1 MRRLYR
7 TAAAVALALS
17 IAAGVSAQPDTPYVW
32 ITPPPGNIAVGQEFI
47 ATVHVSGAS
56 GVYGVSFTISYDP
69 QTLQV
74 VLKNDEAI
82 QPGSFFAGQPAF
94 TLRNRGSSGVIEYAL
109 TLTQPAEPVNGGG
122 TLGTIAFRALAA
134 GASAVTP
141 LEARLLV
148 PSFTEVSGQ
157 RVAFEINEVPA
168 QTQAMTLN
176 IHTSGAALNPA
187 APADIISPPAEAL
200 APQPTLPVLLVGALL
215 FLAGLAL
222 FVLSVSGYVHLRRL
236 DTQQEGILW

>member
-32 ITPPPGNIAVGQEFI
+32 ITPPPGDIAVGQEFI
-47 ATVHVSGAS
+47 ATVHVSGAE

-69 QTLQV
+69 QALQV
-74 VLKNDEAI
+74 VPESDEAI
-82 QPGSFFAGQPAF
+82 RPGSFFAGQPAF
-94 TLRNRGSSGVIEYAL
+94 TLRNSGSDGVIEYAL
-109 TLTQPAEPVNGGG
+109 TLTQPAEPVSGGG
-122 TLGTIAFRALAA
+122 TLGTIMFRALAA

-148 PSFTEVSGQ
+148 PDFTEVNGQ
-157 RVAFEINEVPA
+157 RVAFEINEAPA
-168 QTQAMTLN
+168 QTQPMTLTVVGSSPASN
-176 IHTSGAALNPA
+176 SVAAEALPL
-187 APADIISPPAEAL
+187 PAEAL
-200 APQPTLPVLLVGALL
+200 PRPAGLPVLLVGALL

-222 FVLSVSGYVHLRRL
+222 FVLGVGGYVHLRRL
-236 DTQQEGILW
+236 DTRQEALW